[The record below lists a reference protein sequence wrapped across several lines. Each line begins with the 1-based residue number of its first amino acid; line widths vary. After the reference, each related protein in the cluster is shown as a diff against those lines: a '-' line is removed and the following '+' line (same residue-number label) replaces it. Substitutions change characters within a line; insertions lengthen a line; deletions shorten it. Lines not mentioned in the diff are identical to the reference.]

1 MLYYITK
8 VIYVF
13 LAANIDDDM
22 LIQFSRDDLKD
33 LFPGVANFVL
43 RRRLWSIL
51 ERLVSVNL

>member
-1 MLYYITK
+1 VLYYITK